1 MSGLGQKRTHAPQQK
16 VSYSITSS
24 AVASSNIGTLFY
36 RKPPREIQK
45 PDHIGDSPRV
55 KTAKS
60 AVHAKMITAQLSTT
74 PRVFPTMAFPTAL

>member
-1 MSGLGQKRTHAPQQK
+1 MCSALADVCFGPEADKSGVFDHFVG
-16 VSYSITSS
+16 
-24 AVASSNIGTLFY
+24 AVGALFS